1 MWITLYKNRLKIFN
15 TWCLIKYLVY
25 ANFPAYTCS
34 LRGCLTFRDV
44 VHFDEFLSLNVD
56 QICKLISSDRLTVVT
71 EEQVKVDNSLH
82 SSESLS
88 ETLND
93 VECILLNINFFPN
106 GKCFF
111 FNISV
116 ITCVGLWGRVVM
128 GTAWFDQSATRN
140 WPAARTCPLA
150 SDCPGIP
157 GTEGGGG
164 AAGEDQQSV

>member
-1 MWITLYKNRLKIFN
+1 M
-15 TWCLIKYLVY
+15 
-25 ANFPAYTCS
+25 
-34 LRGCLTFRDV
+34 

-93 VECILLNINFFPN
+93 VECNLLNINFFPN

-116 ITCVGLWGRVVM
+116 ITCVGL
-128 GTAWFDQSATRN
+128 
-140 WPAARTCPLA
+140 
-150 SDCPGIP
+150 
-157 GTEGGGG
+157 
-164 AAGEDQQSV
+164 